1 MKVAPTRE
9 GIRSEGRLE
18 SKITRLVLPW
28 REGKEI
34 PSEALPEEVILG
46 VDSME
51 KMNRPCGAVIPVAS
65 AGSPHWIFTRKSG
78 VSSATV

>member
-9 GIRSEGRLE
+9 GIRSEDRLE
-18 SKITRLVLPW
+18 SRITRFVLPW

-51 KMNRPCGAVIPVAS
+51 KMNRPCGGDS
-65 AGSPHWIFTRKSG
+65 RRFCRFTSLDFHQKIRG
-78 VSSATV
+78 